1 MHARLGPRVHD
12 RCAERDGD
20 AVSRLPPPSPALRF
34 DNVRDRALGRDL
46 GMDSTAFTAYRGTDW
61 MPDPC
66 RSCDRREIDFGGCR
80 CQAFALTGNAAA
92 VDPACALSPDH
103 PVIVSLRATGDRH
116 PTLVPRR
123 MREAAPAS

>member
-1 MHARLGPRVHD
+1 MAAIWND
-12 RCAERDGD
+12 
-20 AVSRLPPPSPALRF
+20 SP
-34 DNVRDRALGRDL
+34 
-46 GMDSTAFTAYRGTDW
+46 AFTAYRGTSW

-66 RSCDRREIDFGGCR
+66 RSCDRREIDWGGCR

-103 PVIVSLRATGDRH
+103 ETIVALRDTGDRH

-123 MREAAPAS
+123 MRAAASAL